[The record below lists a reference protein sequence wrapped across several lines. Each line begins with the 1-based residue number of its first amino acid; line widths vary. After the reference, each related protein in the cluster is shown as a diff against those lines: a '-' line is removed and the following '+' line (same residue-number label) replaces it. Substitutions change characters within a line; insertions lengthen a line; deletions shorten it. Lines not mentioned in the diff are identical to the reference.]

1 MVELPQDTR
10 LRGSLR
16 LAGIV
21 LGAAVTGLV
30 PLTFPPDGG
39 ATAFDRSVMAPI
51 HSAFDARPG
60 VYQALVV
67 PSNGYI
73 LVPLLLL
80 AGAWFGYRGLWRRAA
95 IMVLVPELAL
105 GLNALLWKPLWDRH
119 LHDYLA
125 YPSGHTVHLVAI
137 ATAFIVLVGSVRA
150 RLITFAAAGAAMLAA
165 AVGMIGLDY
174 HLPTDI
180 IGGAAVAIA
189 TVLAL
194 CWAAQALF
202 DRRGLPVLPPH
213 GDDTD
218 ATPEQLSAPDR

>member
-1 MVELPQDTR
+1 MGGLRQDTR
-10 LRGSLR
+10 LEGLLR
-16 LAGIV
+16 LGGVA
-21 LGAAVTGLV
+21 LGGAVTGLL

-39 ATAFDRSVMAPI
+39 ATAFDRALATSI
-51 HSAFDARPG
+51 HSALDSRPG

-67 PSNGYI
+67 PSNAYI

-80 AGAWFGYRGLWRRAA
+80 AGAWFGYRGQWWRAA
-95 IMVLVPELAL
+95 TMVVVPELAL
-105 GLNALLWKPLWDRH
+105 GLNSVLWKPLWDRH

-137 ATAFIVLVGSVRA
+137 ATAFIVLVDSVRA
-150 RLITFAAAGAAMLAA
+150 RVIAFAVAVLALLAA

-189 TVLAL
+189 MVLAL
-194 CWAAQALF
+194 CWPAQLF
-202 DRRGLPVLPPH
+202 INRR
-213 GDDTD
+213 
-218 ATPEQLSAPDR
+218 PDRSDPLPTEQHSTQ

>member
-1 MVELPQDTR
+1 MFGLPQDTR
-10 LRGSLR
+10 LGGQLR

-21 LGAAVTGLV
+21 VSAAITGLV

-39 ATAFDRSVMAPI
+39 ATAFDRAVARPI

-60 VYQALVV
+60 IYQALVV

-73 LVPLLLL
+73 LLPLLLL
-80 AGAWFGYRGLWRRAA
+80 AGAWFGYRGQWRRAA
-95 IMVLVPELAL
+95 IMVVVPELAL

-137 ATAFIVLVGSVRA
+137 ATAFIVLVDSMRA
-150 RLITFAAAGAAMLAA
+150 QLIAFTVALVAMLAA

-180 IGGAAVAIA
+180 VGGATIAIA
-189 TVLAL
+189 TVLTL

-202 DRRGLPVLPPH
+202 DRPRRR
-213 GDDTD
+213 
-218 ATPEQLSAPDR
+218 AEQHSTQ